1 MAAFPQEWWR
11 DDRPLVFGH
20 RGASHAAPQNTLAAF
35 RAAAEM
41 GADGVE
47 LDVYLTADG
56 VPVVIHDEEVS
67 STTDGSGYITQMPL
81 AQVKELDAGSTF
93 SPTFAG
99 EPIPMLEEVL
109 AEVGHKLLIDIELK
123 YSPRQQGLEAA
134 VASLVARIG
143 LQGRL
148 WFSSFHPHT
157 LYAIRQ
163 LAPEIP
169 CGLLYDPMSFGSRL
183 LGVITPH
190 EAIHPQAALVRG
202 GLVRRAHRHHRRVVT
217 WTVDDAPTAHR
228 MAERQVDVIITNE
241 PARLLAA
248 FRNGEDGE

>member
-1 MAAFPQEWWR
+1 MAAFPESWWR
-11 DDRPLVFGH
+11 DRPLVFGH

-35 RAAAEM
+35 RAAVEA

-47 LDVYLTADG
+47 LDVYLSADG
-56 VPVVIHDEEVS
+56 IPVVIHDEDVS

-81 AQVKELDAGSTF
+81 AQIKALDAGSTF
-93 SPTFAG
+93 SPAFAG
-99 EPIPMLEEVL
+99 EPIPTLEEVL

-134 VASLVARIG
+134 VASLVARMG
-143 LQGRL
+143 LQERL

-163 LAPEIP
+163 LAPAIP
-169 CGLLYDPMSFGSRL
+169 CGLLYDPMSFGTRL
-183 LGVITPH
+183 LGIVTPH

-202 GLVRRAHRHHRRVVT
+202 SLVRRAHRHHRRVVT
-217 WTVDDAPTAHR
+217 WTVDDAPTARR
-228 MAERQVDVIITNE
+228 MARRQVDVVITNE

-248 FRNGEDGE
+248 LTDEEEGG